1 MEVRVPMDHQEA
13 LRRGAVEKYLLHEMP
28 DPERDEFEAH
38 FFDCQECAADLRA
51 TAAFLD
57 GVKATL
63 LDGAKQ
69 ELLRSR
75 AIRTAP
81 KLLQKSWF
89 EFLWR
94 PAFAAPALA
103 LSLLV
108 IVYQNA
114 VVLPRFAGETA
125 QLRNPEILTSLSL
138 IGGNSRGGDVP
149 SAAIAQ
155 GEPLLISVDIPTAER
170 FSTYACVLIA
180 PSGAVVW
187 RLPVSPTQ
195 AKDTVAIHVP
205 AGVLGPGDYRLQVQ
219 GRADPGADPVDLANY
234 RFTLND
240 SK

>member
-75 AIRTAP
+75 AIRRAP

-114 VVLPRFAGETA
+114 VVLPSF
-125 QLRNPEILTSLSL
+125 
-138 IGGNSRGGDVP
+138 
-149 SAAIAQ
+149 
-155 GEPLLISVDIPTAER
+155 
-170 FSTYACVLIA
+170 ACVLIA

-195 AKDTVAIHVP
+195 AKDTVAIRVP
-205 AGVLGPGDYRLQVQ
+205 AGLLGPGDYRLVVQ
-219 GRADPGADPVDLANY
+219 GR
-234 RFTLND
+234 
-240 SK
+240 